1 MPRSPR
7 QPTIERRS
15 HRRTDG
21 TTTDSWCVRYFDVRG
36 VRRRRSFASVEE
48 AEFERARLALE
59 AVAPVTRGAAVVDA
73 EEGSMLLRAFW
84 QIWLADAESRL
95 HPSTVRDHMRTWRNR
110 IEPRF
115 GDFELRDIKP
125 RMVAQCRAELLARG
139 VGAESVRKAMGLL
152 QAIYTVALEWGEAT
166 SNPVKVVRKPRQGRR
181 RVVTPLPPES
191 VEAIRAR
198 LLRSGHKRSA
208 LIVSVLGYA
217 GLRPG
222 EALALEVR
230 HVRERTLLVD
240 QAVSHGVL
248 KEQKTGREYRT
259 VDLFG
264 VLRDELLAY
273 ISTLPDDDPNR
284 LLFGRPDGEPW
295 HLDDWNNWRSRHFHA
310 AARDVR
316 LGQPRPYDLRHSFAS
331 LLMREQRVS
340 IVDLAEQLGH
350 APTMTLDTY
359 SHVMREYRGA
369 PPVDAEKWIRR
380 ARQEARSHA

>member
-1 MPRSPR
+1 MPSSSR

-21 TTTDSWCVRYFDVRG
+21 TTTDSWCVRYYDVRG
-36 VRRRRSFASVEE
+36 VRRRRSFPSVEE

-59 AVAPVTRGAAVVDA
+59 AVTSITRAATVVPD

-95 HPSTVRDHMRTWRNR
+95 HQSTVRDHVRTWTNR
-110 IEPRF
+110 VEPRF
-115 GDFELRDIKP
+115 GDFELRQIKP
-125 RMVAQCRAELLARG
+125 RMVAQWRAELLARG

-181 RVVTPLPPES
+181 RVVAPLPPEA

-198 LLRSGHKRSA
+198 LLRSGHEPSGV
-208 LIVSVLGYA
+208 LVSVLAYA

-230 HVRERTLLVD
+230 HLRERTLLIE

-264 VLRDELLAY
+264 VLREELLAW
-273 ISTLPDDDPNR
+273 IAVFPNDPNR
-284 LLFGRPDGEPW
+284 LIFGRPDGMPW
-295 HLDDWNNWRSRHFHA
+295 RLDDWNNWRARAFQA
-310 AARDVR
+310 AARDVG

-369 PPVDAEKWIRR
+369 PPVDAEDWIRR
-380 ARQEARSHA
+380 AREEAAAR